1 MALAFGNSS
10 HKELKSSSSIAPS
23 SINIIGL
30 PFFGF
35 VINDAPPSLPN
46 SFNSLG
52 GGLWNFPCK

>member
-52 GGLWNFPCK
+52 GGL